1 MPPSKASK
9 LPIFFEILS
18 LFAFCF
24 SRGGLISRLKFE
36 TRERDPSAITHS
48 FSFLF
53 IRFKTYAEPMPFFT
67 CPCLQLI
74 YRSYNFVSRLYYLF
88 YPVSVSCAKY
98 GATYFYYQPCL
109 SHLYC
114 LLIFFFPFF
123 RKFQEMYCNCT
134 FNFYPFTLGRKK
146 WQKIERN
153 RKKRE
158 RKKCSI
164 SFLLF
169 SWIKNLS
176 FSPYFFSPLLFFFLL
191 FLFLQIKHTVSICVL
206 LFSTTIV

>member
-114 LLIFFFPFF
+114 LLIFFFLFS
-123 RKFQEMYCNCT
+123 E
-134 FNFYPFTLGRKK
+134 NFKKCIVIVLLIFTPLR
-146 WQKIERN
+146 WVERN
-153 RKKRE
+153 GRRLRGTGKRE
-158 RKKCSI
+158 RE
-164 SFLLF
+164 
-169 SWIKNLS
+169 KNVQSHFYCL
-176 FSPYFFSPLLFFFLL
+176 
-191 FLFLQIKHTVSICVL
+191 VG
-206 LFSTTIV
+206 